1 MLGSLLRRLTG
12 QRAEAPRPTPI
23 PPAASE
29 TQADAAPSAE
39 QPAEPD
45 LQISSLEAHALPGG
59 PGKSPVFSSR
69 AVRDA
74 TVVTGT
80 IESLNRFVTGQDVL
94 DDLTWRL
101 ESLTADQVNF
111 LQLSAEPGLI
121 QRAQARSEIL
131 KGAKAAALRK
141 LLTDLAG
148 GAIPEPASRGAPLVP
163 PNAPILPPLT
173 SLQPRTGEGPVP
185 LVPSLGSANP
195 APPGPGAP
203 SLTTAPPL
211 VSKPIP
217 PAPAKPLMPTP
228 VPPKAPVVSAP
239 PLADSKAPEPKPAET
254 KPLDVKVPEAKAP
267 EPTLA
272 EPKPAAFKLPD
283 IKPTEPTPVEPKLV
297 EPAPAPTVKASEPVA
312 SKPKTL
318 PPAPT
323 PAATVAMAPVEPPRP
338 EPAKVQAEQ
347 PRPVQAPAS
356 PPPEPALPRL
366 GRQDA
371 EARRARL
378 LASLNDT
385 LSSSE
390 AAP

>member
-12 QRAEAPRPTPI
+12 QRAEPARPLPPMPMVAETPAET
-23 PPAASE
+23 PAA
-29 TQADAAPSAE
+29 ADQ
-39 QPAEPD
+39 QPGEAD
-45 LQISSLEAHALPGG
+45 LPLSSLEASALTGG
-59 PGKSPVFSSR
+59 SGKSPVFSSR

-94 DDLTWRL
+94 DDLIWRL

-121 QRAQARSEIL
+121 QRAQARSEML

-141 LLTDLAG
+141 LLTDLAS
-148 GAIPEPASRGAPLVP
+148 GAIPEPASRSAPLVP
-163 PNAPILPPLT
+163 HSAPILPPLT
-173 SLQPRTGEGPVP
+173 SLQPRLGDGPTAP
-185 LVPSLGSANP
+185 LPSLGPSNP

-211 VSKPIP
+211 ASKPIP
-217 PAPAKPLMPTP
+217 PAPAKP
-228 VPPKAPVVSAP
+228 V
-239 PLADSKAPEPKPAET
+239 
-254 KPLDVKVPEAKAP
+254 
-267 EPTLA
+267 
-272 EPKPAAFKLPD
+272 
-283 IKPTEPTPVEPKLV
+283 
-297 EPAPAPTVKASEPVA
+297 
-312 SKPKTL
+312 
-318 PPAPT
+318 APT
-323 PAATVAMAPVEPPRP
+323 PLPPKPPAMAPVTVEVKAKDLEPKLTEAKPPEVRAPDLKPSEAKLPDVKPAPVKPTDSKPPELKPVEARPVEQGAAAKAAEPGVVAAPKAPPPMPAEPPRP
-338 EPAKVQAEQ
+338 APARPQAEA
-347 PRPVQAPAS
+347 PRPAAPPA
-356 PPPEPALPRL
+356 PPEPALPRL

>member
-1 MLGSLLRRLTG
+1 MV
-12 QRAEAPRPTPI
+12 AETPAET
-23 PPAASE
+23 PAA
-29 TQADAAPSAE
+29 ADQ
-39 QPAEPD
+39 QPGEAD
-45 LQISSLEAHALPGG
+45 LPLSSLEASALTGG
-59 PGKSPVFSSR
+59 SGKSPVFSSR

-94 DDLTWRL
+94 DDLIWRL

-121 QRAQARSEIL
+121 QRAQARSEML

-141 LLTDLAG
+141 LLTDLAS
-148 GAIPEPASRGAPLVP
+148 GAIPEPTSRSTPLVP
-163 PNAPILPPLT
+163 HNAPILPPLT
-173 SLQPRTGEGPVP
+173 SLQPRLGDGPASP
-185 LVPSLGSANP
+185 LPSLGPSNP

-211 VSKPIP
+211 ASKPIP
-217 PAPAKPLMPTP
+217 PAPAKPVVQAPL
-228 VPPKAPVVSAP
+228 PPKPSTPAPAMVEVKAKDLEPKLPEAKPPEAKTPDLKPSGAKLPDVKPASVKPAEGKPPELKPVEARPVEQGAAAKAADPGVVA
-239 PLADSKAPEPKPAET
+239 ASKAPPPMPA
-254 KPLDVKVPEAKAP
+254 
-267 EPTLA
+267 
-272 EPKPAAFKLPD
+272 
-283 IKPTEPTPVEPKLV
+283 
-297 EPAPAPTVKASEPVA
+297 
-312 SKPKTL
+312 
-318 PPAPT
+318 
-323 PAATVAMAPVEPPRP
+323 EPPRP
-338 EPAKVQAEQ
+338 VPAPVPAKVQAE
-347 PRPVQAPAS
+347 PLRPAPAS
-356 PPPEPALPRL
+356 PTPPEPTLPRL

>member
-1 MLGSLLRRLTG
+1 M
-12 QRAEAPRPTPI
+12 AETEADV
-23 PPAASE
+23 PAADQPVE
-29 TQADAAPSAE
+29 ADLP
-39 QPAEPD
+39 
-45 LQISSLEAHALPGG
+45 LSSLEASALSGG
-59 PGKSPVFSSR
+59 SGKSPVFSSR

-94 DDLTWRL
+94 DDLIWRL

-148 GAIPEPASRGAPLVP
+148 GAIPEPASRGTPLVP
-163 PNAPILPPLT
+163 HNAPILPPLT
-173 SLQPRTGEGPVP
+173 SLQPRLGDGPASS
-185 LVPSLGSANP
+185 LPSLGPSNP
-195 APPGPGAP
+195 VPPGPGAP

-211 VSKPIP
+211 ASKPIP
-217 PAPAKPLMPTP
+217 PAPAKPMMQAPL
-228 VPPKAPVVSAP
+228 PPKPPTTAPA
-239 PLADSKAPEPKPAET
+239 LAEVKAKDLEPKLPDA
-254 KPLDVKVPEAKAP
+254 KVPDVK
-267 EPTLA
+267 TA
-272 EPKPAAFKLPD
+272 EPKPPETKLPEV
-283 IKPTEPTPVEPKLV
+283 KPAEAKPPELKPVEPKPL
-297 EPAPAPTVKASEPVA
+297 EQKAASTAPAPLGAAAPKAAPGPQPV
-312 SKPKTL
+312 
-318 PPAPT
+318 
-323 PAATVAMAPVEPPRP
+323 PVQPPRP
-338 EPAKVQAEQ
+338 EPAKAQAE
-347 PRPVQAPAS
+347 PPPPAPAS
-356 PPPEPALPRL
+356 LTLPEPALPRL

>member
-12 QRAEAPRPTPI
+12 QRAEPPRPAPI
-23 PPAASE
+23 PPAVAE
-29 TQADAAPSAE
+29 TQADAAPVADH
-39 QPAEPD
+39 PAEPD
-45 LQISSLEAHALPGG
+45 LQMSSLEAHALPGG

-148 GAIPEPASRGAPLVP
+148 GAIPEPASRSAPLVP

-173 SLQPRTGEGPVP
+173 SLQPRASEGPVP

-217 PAPAKPLMPTP
+217 PAPAKPLVPSP
-228 VPPKAPVVSAP
+228 VPPKAPVVSTPA
-239 PLADSKAPEPKPAET
+239 LADVKATEPKPAET
-254 KPLDVKVPEAKAP
+254 KPADVKAP
-267 EPTLA
+267 ETKAP

-283 IKPTEPTPVEPKLV
+283 VKPVEPKPV
-297 EPAPAPTVKASEPVA
+297 EPAPAATLKVPEPVA
-312 SKPKTL
+312 TAPKTTA
-318 PPAPT
+318 PPPT
-323 PAATVAMAPVEPPRP
+323 PAVAKAAVEPPRP
-338 EPAKVQAEQ
+338 EPAPEPAKLQAE
-347 PRPVQAPAS
+347 PTRPAQAPAAP
-356 PPPEPALPRL
+356 PPPEPAGLPRL
-366 GRQDA
+366 DRQDA

-385 LSSSE
+385 FSSSE

>member
-12 QRAEAPRPTPI
+12 QRTEPPRPAPI
-23 PPAASE
+23 PPAVSE
-29 TQADAAPSAE
+29 TQADAAPPAD

-45 LQISSLEAHALPGG
+45 LQMSSLEAHALPGG

-173 SLQPRTGEGPVP
+173 SLLPRAGEVSVP
-185 LVPSLGSANP
+185 PVPSLGSANP
-195 APPGPGAP
+195 APPAPGAP

-217 PAPAKPLMPTP
+217 PAPAKPLVPTP
-228 VPPKAPVVSAP
+228 LPPKAPVVSAP
-239 PLADSKAPEPKPAET
+239 ALADVKATEPKLAET
-254 KPLDVKVPEAKAP
+254 KPAEAKAP
-267 EPTLA
+267 EAKAAEPKPA
-272 EPKPAAFKLPD
+272 EPKPAAIRLPD
-283 IKPTEPTPVEPKLV
+283 VKPVETKPA
-297 EPAPAPTVKASEPVA
+297 EPAPTLTVKVPEPVA
-312 SKPKTL
+312 VASKT
-318 PPAPT
+318 PAPASVPT
-323 PAATVAMAPVEPPRP
+323 AAVATAPVEPPRP
-338 EPAKVQAEQ
+338 EPAKVQAE
-347 PRPVQAPAS
+347 PMRPAQAPVA
-356 PPPEPALPRL
+356 PPPEPAGLPRL

-385 LSSSE
+385 FSSSE

>member
-12 QRAEAPRPTPI
+12 QRTEPPRPAPI
-23 PPAASE
+23 PPAVAE
-29 TQADAAPSAE
+29 PQADAAPPAE

-45 LQISSLEAHALPGG
+45 LQMSSLEAHALPGG

-173 SLQPRTGEGPVP
+173 SLLPRAGEVSVP
-185 LVPSLGSANP
+185 PVPSLGSANP

-217 PAPAKPLMPTP
+217 PAPAKPLVPAP
-228 VPPKAPVVSAP
+228 LPPKAPVVSAP
-239 PLADSKAPEPKPAET
+239 ALAEMKTEPKPVETRPVEVKAPEAKAPEPKPA
-254 KPLDVKVPEAKAP
+254 AI
-267 EPTLA
+267 
-272 EPKPAAFKLPD
+272 KLPD
-283 IKPTEPTPVEPKLV
+283 IKPLEPKPA
-297 EPAPAPTVKASEPVA
+297 EPPPAAKAPEPVVA
-312 SKPKTL
+312 APKT
-318 PPAPT
+318 PT
-323 PAATVAMAPVEPPRP
+323 PASHPAPAPVEPPRP
-338 EPAKVQAEQ
+338 EPAKVQAE
-347 PRPVQAPAS
+347 PMRPAQAPVA
-356 PPPEPALPRL
+356 PPPEPAGLPRL

-385 LSSSE
+385 FSSSE

>member
-12 QRAEAPRPTPI
+12 QRSEPPRPAPA
-23 PPAASE
+23 PPVVEDVVVES
-29 TQADAAPSAE
+29 
-39 QPAEPD
+39 PATDGPVEPE
-45 LQISSLEAHALPGG
+45 LQMSSLEAPLLPGG

-121 QRAQARSEIL
+121 QRAQARSEML

-148 GAIPEPASRGAPLVP
+148 GAIPEPASRSTPLVL

-173 SLQPRTGEGPVP
+173 SLQPRLGEGTTPAMP
-185 LVPSLGSANP
+185 TLGPANP
-195 APPGPGAP
+195 FPPGPGTP

-211 VSKPIP
+211 ASKPIP
-217 PAPAKPLMPTP
+217 PAPAKPVTPTP
-228 VPPKAPVVSAP
+228 VPPKLLTAAP
-239 PLADSKAPEPKPAET
+239 PTVTDAKGPETKPAEPT
-254 KPLDVKVPEAKAP
+254 PAEVKAPDAKPAEAKPVDVRPVDLKPSGLKPTEAKAP
-267 EPTLA
+267 EP
-272 EPKPAAFKLPD
+272 KL
-283 IKPTEPTPVEPKLV
+283 VEPPAPAKVV
-297 EPAPAPTVKASEPVA
+297 EPAPAPAPKAAISPPPDPV
-312 SKPKTL
+312 P
-318 PPAPT
+318 
-323 PAATVAMAPVEPPRP
+323 PPRP
-338 EPAKVQAEQ
+338 EPAKVQAEP
-347 PRPVQAPAS
+347 PRPAPAA
-356 PPPEPALPRL
+356 PPPPDASTLPRL

>member
-12 QRAEAPRPTPI
+12 QRAEPPRPAPI
-23 PPAASE
+23 PPAIAE
-29 TQADAAPSAE
+29 TQTDAAPPAE

-45 LQISSLEAHALPGG
+45 LQMSSLEAHAIPGG

-148 GAIPEPASRGAPLVP
+148 GAIPEPASRSAPLVP

-173 SLQPRTGEGPVP
+173 SLLPRAGEGSMPSVSG
-185 LVPSLGSANP
+185 LAVPSLGSANP
-195 APPGPGAP
+195 APPGPSAP

-217 PAPAKPLMPTP
+217 PAPAKPLVPTP
-228 VPPKAPVVSAP
+228 VPPKATVVSAP
-239 PLADSKAPEPKPAET
+239 ALADGKATEPKPAET
-254 KPLDVKVPEAKAP
+254 KPVEVKSPEAKAP
-267 EPTLA
+267 EPKPAALKLPDVKPV
-272 EPKPAAFKLPD
+272 EPKPA
-283 IKPTEPTPVEPKLV
+283 
-297 EPAPAPTVKASEPVA
+297 EPAPAPTLKVPEPVA
-312 SKPKTL
+312 AAPKT
-318 PPAPT
+318 PAPT
-323 PAATVAMAPVEPPRP
+323 PAAAVTTAAVEPRRPEPAP
-338 EPAKVQAEQ
+338 EPAKVQAE
-347 PRPVQAPAS
+347 PTRPAQAPVA
-356 PPPEPALPRL
+356 PPPEPAGLPRL
-366 GRQDA
+366 DRQDA

-378 LASLNDT
+378 LASLTDT
-385 LSSSE
+385 FSSSE

>member
-12 QRAEAPRPTPI
+12 QRSEPPRPAPA
-23 PPAASE
+23 PPVVEDTVVESPA
-29 TQADAAPSAE
+29 TDG
-39 QPAEPD
+39 PAEPD
-45 LQISSLEAHALPGG
+45 LQISSLEAPLLPGG

-80 IESLNRFVTGQDVL
+80 IESLNQFVTGQDVL

-148 GAIPEPASRGAPLVP
+148 GAIPEPASRSTPLVP

-173 SLQPRTGEGPVP
+173 SLQPRLGDGTTPAMPTLGPV
-185 LVPSLGSANP
+185 NP
-195 APPGPGAP
+195 APPGPGTP

-211 VSKPIP
+211 ASKPIP
-217 PAPAKPLMPTP
+217 PAPAKPAAPTP
-228 VPPKAPVVSAP
+228 LPPKPLTAAP
-239 PLADSKAPEPKPAET
+239 PAMTDMKGLELKPAEPKPAEV
-254 KPLDVKVPEAKAP
+254 KAPDVKLPEAKPAELKPSGFKPPDAKPP
-267 EPTLA
+267 EPKTV
-272 EPKPAAFKLPD
+272 EPPPAAKA
-283 IKPTEPTPVEPKLV
+283 VELA
-297 EPAPAPTVKASEPVA
+297 PAPAPASAPKAAIS
-312 SKPKTL
+312 
-318 PPAPT
+318 PPP
-323 PAATVAMAPVEPPRP
+323 APVEPQRP
-338 EPAKVQAEQ
+338 EPAKVQAEP
-347 PRPVQAPAS
+347 PRPSPAA
-356 PPPEPALPRL
+356 PPPPDANTLPRL